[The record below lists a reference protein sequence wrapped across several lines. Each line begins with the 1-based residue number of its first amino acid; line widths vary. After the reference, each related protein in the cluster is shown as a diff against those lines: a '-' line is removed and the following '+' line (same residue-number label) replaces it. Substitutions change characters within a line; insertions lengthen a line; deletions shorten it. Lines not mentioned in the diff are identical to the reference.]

1 MALTFGSVFKTAG
14 KALGGV
20 IKTTVRG
27 AIGAVPGGGT
37 ALGIYDQYNQSR
49 GRVGAF
55 SPPGTVAPVAPVSG
69 GGVIRGGGAPGLGG
83 APPGLPMISAGVPQ
97 PPGTSVATIPA
108 GGTPQAGTGQTQV
121 FQTPDGQWH
130 AKTWRGARGHMTKGT
145 SRNPS
150 HWTNRRRPRMNP
162 MNVHAARRSV
172 RRLIA
177 GEKLFR
183 KIFRI
188 MHHHKAA
195 VAVKRGKK

>member
-1 MALTFGSVFKTAG
+1 MAFSLGSILSSAG
-14 KALGGV
+14 HALGGI
-20 IKTTVRG
+20 IKTSIRG
-27 AIGAVPGGGT
+27 AIDVVPGGGI
-37 ALGIYDQYNQSR
+37 ALGIYDQYNTSQ

-55 SPPGTVAPVAPVSG
+55 SPRGTVAPVSTGGGIIKSG
-69 GGVIRGGGAPGLGG
+69 GPRGS
-83 APPGLPMISAGVPQ
+83 APPALPPISGGVPQ
-97 PPGTSVATIPA
+97 PPGTAIATMSGTAIA
-108 GGTPQAGTGQTQV
+108 GSGSSEM

-130 AKTWRGARGHMTKGT
+130 TKSWRGTRGHMTKG
-145 SRNPS
+145 SRRNPP

-172 RRLIA
+172 RRLVA

-195 VAVKRGKK
+195 VAVKRRK